1 MPSSKT
7 CSLSDRNKELVFRAV
22 IIYQNANKIT
32 NVTFK
37 TFLVVL
43 ISLGGPRS
51 PAPPTRLVK
60 DQRSLT
66 GCELFNALATSHQ
79 RDPFIQSF
87 FLSANLPLIFFP
99 ISLIPEWES
108 FPSSSWSNI
117 DSSFFFTKVFSHVRA
132 RSPVISTA
140 AKEVKLISLPWK
152 LHDYVIFKKV
162 ESESDN
168 VDDGPLLV
176 GTPFPFPD
184 HQFEFRRGGW
194 QTYKTSW
201 NWQKLVKIFPVLL
214 NLHKPENWIFGKNIM
229 RSCCVNISYSRL

>member
-1 MPSSKT
+1 MKLQMWHS
-7 CSLSDRNKELVFRAV
+7 N
-22 IIYQNANKIT
+22 
-32 NVTFK
+32 
-37 TFLVVL
+37 FLVVL

-51 PAPPTRLVK
+51 PASPTRLVK

-132 RSPVISTA
+132 RSPVIWPA
-140 AKEVKLISLPWK
+140 AKEMKLISLPWK

-229 RSCCVNISYSRL
+229 RSCCVNISYSRR